1 MGDPNRDSA
10 WWVRGRNEIS
20 LHIAV
25 KFISGTYSHEHAGH
39 QSLSQALTEQVS
51 GNEGKQVTCVSC
63 LLFESCNDCFFG
75 CHVSM

>member
-25 KFISGTYSHEHAGH
+25 KFISGTYSHERAGH
-39 QSLSQALTEQVS
+39 QSRNKCLGMRASRSHVFLA
-51 GNEGKQVTCVSC
+51 SC
-63 LLFESCNDCFFG
+63 LRAVTIASLDAMFLCRTE
-75 CHVSM
+75 